1 MSSTKK
7 DELEITILTE
17 EQIKA
22 LPQEAVDTVMV
33 LNDDLAN
40 KQLRIFVP
48 VVQDYMKLRD
58 QALALKVEK
67 GEKGEITKDSIQA
80 YKDLKKATGSFNS
93 SLKTEIKKIKDP
105 LNDTKSKVISVEK
118 TFKTE
123 SDKIKDAAEKLFKEY
138 EDEVARKKQEALDK
152 KNAALNAKIT
162 EAENEAA
169 ELKKTSARS
178 ETINNLKYKETL
190 EGITQKASDA
200 VTNLNEGQVK
210 ALSQT
215 LGITDFKDVL
225 AKYDTSDIDDAT
237 LDSLE
242 VSYVQA
248 VKNAKSLLDNHLL
261 SLKNE
266 RELAISKAPPRHFTA
281 PGNDDKWPLIE
292 GANGARNEDVAP
304 DVPDAPIGIPGSDPT
319 QFTFVLYM
327 DTPNSF
333 FVKNIETMLKTLE
346 DAIEKKLSKMVSGDL
361 IELREKFKQLNS

>member
-1 MSSTKK
+1 MPSTKK
-7 DELEITILTE
+7 DELEITILTK
-17 EQIKA
+17 EQIEA

-40 KQLRIFVP
+40 KQLKIFVP
-48 VVQDYMKLRD
+48 VVQNYMELRD
-58 QALALKVEK
+58 LALSLKVDKDEDGK
-67 GEKGEITKDSIQA
+67 ITKECIQS

-93 SLKTEIKKIKDP
+93 SLKNEIKRIKDP

-123 SDKIKDAAEKLFKEY
+123 SDKIKDAAELLFKEY
-138 EDEVARKKQEALDK
+138 EDEVALKKQQAIDK

-169 ELKKTSARS
+169 ELKKTSSRS

-261 SLKNE
+261 SLNNE
-266 RELAISKAPPRHFTA
+266 RELAVSRSAQHYPSSASTPDIMPNT
-281 PGNDDKWPLIE
+281 
-292 GANGARNEDVAP
+292 RNEDVAP
-304 DVPDAPIGIPGSDPT
+304 NVPETPMGIPGS
-319 QFTFVLYM
+319 
-327 DTPNSF
+327 TPEEIHLQIFMNTPSSF
-333 FVKNIETMLKTLE
+333 FVQNVQSVLNKIEE
-346 DAIEKKLSKMVSGDL
+346 AIDTRLSKTVTEDL
-361 IELREKFKQLNS
+361 MKLKLKFNQFNS